1 MGSEYIYG
9 IPTPL
14 PPLLPIFQIYNGLI
28 FNDLAFSLCA
38 KVKIKCLYI
47 NYLGLFHSYLPK
59 RQKALILLIFC
70 RYFLHLHIV
79 SLHFRACMHI
89 HVCAYVRICV
99 RPYVYAP
106 VCVRVTCV
114 CAMCVRFVL
123 SFAPF
128 QKSLFYKALIF
139 NHLQKTFKFRCI
151 FFANYLVVS
160 NIYPIFAV
168 SS

>member
-1 MGSEYIYG
+1 MGVEYIYG

-14 PPLLPIFQIYNGLI
+14 PSLPFIFLFYNGLI
-28 FNDLAFSLCA
+28 FNDLVFSLCA

-99 RPYVYAP
+99 RSCVYAP
-106 VCVRVTCV
+106 VCVRVVRVRAV
-114 CAMCVRFVL
+114 CPIILPHF
-123 SFAPF
+123 
-128 QKSLFYKALIF
+128 KSLFYNSLIF
-139 NHLQKTFKFRCI
+139 NHL
-151 FFANYLVVS
+151 
-160 NIYPIFAV
+160 
-168 SS
+168 